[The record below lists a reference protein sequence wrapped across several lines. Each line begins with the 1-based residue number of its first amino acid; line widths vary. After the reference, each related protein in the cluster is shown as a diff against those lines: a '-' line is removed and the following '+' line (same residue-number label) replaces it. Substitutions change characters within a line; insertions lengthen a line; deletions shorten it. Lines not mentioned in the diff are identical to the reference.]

1 MRLVCYSI
9 FVFFSAVVFAQSKW
23 TMERC
28 IEHALKNN
36 IGIRQAELNAKVA
49 KNNAL
54 QSKAGALPALNA
66 GGAHTYNFGKTIDRF
81 TNTFAD
87 QMVLSQNLFLSTNLT
102 LWSGLSQL
110 NSIRQ
115 TDLNYRSAVESV
127 NQQKN
132 DLALNVATAFLQVIY
147 ADQLKQ
153 VQKNQ
158 VDISIQQLERTKSLF
173 EAGTVAKGT
182 LYDVEAQLGADRFN
196 FVSAENNY
204 SIALLTLQQLLNLD
218 SVKNFALEIPLLSDP
233 SFDGSQLIVQDIYAN
248 ALKSQPQIKSAE
260 LAWRGAEKGLA
271 ASKGLRSPTLTFSAA
286 IGSGFSGLN
295 YNYDYSYGVV
305 PAGYTSAFDTVYL
318 FDVNPIRKEVKS
330 FSDQFNANINRSIG
344 LQLNVPIFN
353 GLRTHVSVENSKLNV
368 FSQKLNFDLAKQQLW
383 KNIAQA
389 HANAIAAQ
397 EKLKSARQAIE
408 AAELSYRFSESK
420 FNAGAI
426 SSFEFSTARGRML
439 KAQSDLLNARFD
451 LIFRIKVLDF
461 YQGKPLTL

>member
-1 MRLVCYSI
+1 M
-9 FVFFSAVVFAQSKW
+9 
-23 TMERC
+23 
-28 IEHALKNN
+28 
-36 IGIRQAELNAKVA
+36 
-49 KNNAL
+49 
-54 QSKAGALPALNA
+54 
-66 GGAHTYNFGKTIDRF
+66 
-81 TNTFAD
+81 
-87 QMVLSQNLFLSTNLT
+87 LF
-102 LWSGLSQL
+102 
-110 NSIRQ
+110 
-115 TDLNYRSAVESV
+115 RS
-127 NQQKN
+127 
-132 DLALNVATAFLQVIY
+132 
-147 ADQLKQ
+147 
-153 VQKNQ
+153 
-158 VDISIQQLERTKSLF
+158 
-173 EAGTVAKGT
+173 
-182 LYDVEAQLGADRFN
+182 
-196 FVSAENNY
+196 
-204 SIALLTLQQLLNLD
+204 
-218 SVKNFALEIPLLSDP
+218 
-233 SFDGSQLIVQDIYAN
+233 
-248 ALKSQPQIKSAE
+248 
-260 LAWRGAEKGLA
+260 
-271 ASKGLRSPTLTFSAA
+271 
-286 IGSGFSGLN
+286 
-295 YNYDYSYGVV
+295 GVV

-426 SSFEFSTARGRML
+426 SLFEFSTARGRML